1 MKKGATENQKWLNL
15 FRLSMITLIVTDP
28 VLSKEA
34 IEQYIE
40 KKPSYKKGKISTFAA
55 EKEENPDVC
64 IYFDQRH
71 ELKGCNSFMEEILKE
86 IIKFLAKQKFCYG
99 CLKPMTEGHNAKI
112 CTQQLTCSSCKGNHP
127 TLLHGHTPNKKSK
140 TGESNSG

>member
-40 KKPSYKKGKISTFAA
+40 KKPSYKKG
-55 EKEENPDVC
+55 
-64 IYFDQRH
+64 
-71 ELKGCNSFMEEILKE
+71 
-86 IIKFLAKQKFCYG
+86 
-99 CLKPMTEGHNAKI
+99 
-112 CTQQLTCSSCKGNHP
+112 
-127 TLLHGHTPNKKSK
+127 
-140 TGESNSG
+140 